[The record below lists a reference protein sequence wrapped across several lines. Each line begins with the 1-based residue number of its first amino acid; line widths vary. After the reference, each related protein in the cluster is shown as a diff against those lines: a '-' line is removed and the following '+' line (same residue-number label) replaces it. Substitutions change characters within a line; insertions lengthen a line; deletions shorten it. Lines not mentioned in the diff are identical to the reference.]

1 MHELNG
7 LWSLISVRGSLGTTL
22 VVLLCAQFL
31 MCLLCAYWSV
41 LLCDRAHAQRNN
53 SAWICRNVLCLRS
66 MCQRCEPNQNVTL
79 LELCQQICG
88 TGPVNMTNIA
98 LAIWWRVY
106 PRSLCRIMLQY
117 ICGVF
122 FLFFL
127 SSPRFWEVCNFVL
140 HQRIWIC
147 WMEVDLYVRHASKT
161 GLMHSLMESK

>member
-7 LWSLISVRGSLGTTL
+7 LWSLISVRGSLGLMDGTTP
-22 VVLLCAQFL
+22 VVLCAQFL

-66 MCQRCEPNQNVTL
+66 VCQRCEPNQNVTV

-98 LAIWWRVY
+98 HAIWWRVY
-106 PRSLCRIMLQY
+106 PRNLCRIML
-117 ICGVF
+117 VAF

-127 SSPRFWEVCNFVL
+127 SSLRFWEVCNFVL
-140 HQRIWIC
+140 HQRINLL
-147 WMEVDLYVRHASKT
+147 DGSRSLYET
-161 GLMHSLMESK
+161 CF